1 MRENLEK
8 NAFAITSYGNFV
20 LDCDFS
26 YDDLKALEKEISNT
40 PGVFEH
46 GLFLEISKLGI
57 IANNGEVKKIT
68 V

>member
-1 MRENLEK
+1 MEILFLTAIFLMTIWKSLER
-8 NAFAITSYGNFV
+8 
-20 LDCDFS
+20 
-26 YDDLKALEKEISNT
+26 EISNT